1 MNLFSRK
8 YLRLVLGQ
16 KNLQTELEI
25 RSLFAIVLRKRPSL
39 NFLNFN
45 IRKAFILLLVL
56 SLPLISINMEQKKV
70 QNTWFTEPFSF
81 LAESTQA
88 VFANLSRGVR
98 STTGEYLNL
107 LNIKIRNTNL
117 QKENDELKT
126 RLNQMTESQNELERL
141 RTLLDFQKNTKMDL
155 VPAQVIGRDLV
166 PDHNTITINKGTKH
180 GLKAGQA
187 VLTVSGAV
195 GYIFKPQYF
204 TSHVML
210 VTDRYSVVDALIQK
224 TRAHGIVEGKSP
236 ELCVLQYVERTEDVK
251 PGDLIVTGGLDNIFP
266 KGFPLGV
273 VTNVE
278 RKTKSASLIIDLKPV
293 VDANKVEE
301 VFIVKHA
308 ALEDFLQKATDVSA
322 VETTKPSASK

>member
-1 MNLFSRK
+1 M
-8 YLRLVLGQ
+8 
-16 KNLQTELEI
+16 
-25 RSLFAIVLRKRPSL
+25 

-45 IRKAFILLLVL
+45 FRKAIILILVI

-81 LAESTQA
+81 LAEGVQSL
-88 VFANLSRGVR
+88 FASLSRGVR
-98 STTGEYLNL
+98 TTTSEYVNL
-107 LNIKIRNTNL
+107 IRIKSQNADL
-117 QKENDELKT
+117 QKQNDELKT

-141 RTLLDFQKNTKMDL
+141 RTLLDFQKNTKMEL
-155 VPAQVIGRDLV
+155 VPAQVVGRDLV

-180 GLKAGQA
+180 GLKIGQA

-195 GYIFKPQYF
+195 GYIFKPQLY

-210 VTDRYSVVDALIQK
+210 ITDRYSVVDALIQK
-224 TRAHGIVEGKSP
+224 TRAHGIVEGKSK

-278 RKTKSASLIIDLKPV
+278 RKTKSASLVIDLKPV

-301 VFIVKHA
+301 VFIVTHA
-308 ALEDFLQKATDVSA
+308 ALEDFLQKPTDVTA
-322 VETTKPSASK
+322 TERITK